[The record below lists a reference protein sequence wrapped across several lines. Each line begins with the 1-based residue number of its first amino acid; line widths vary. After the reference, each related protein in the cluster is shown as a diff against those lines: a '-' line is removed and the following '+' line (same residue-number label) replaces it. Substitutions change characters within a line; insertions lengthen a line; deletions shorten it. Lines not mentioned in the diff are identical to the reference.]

1 MALNEELKEV
11 SAMRRKAN
19 RLHGLMEDAKKRGS
33 DTEFK
38 RYKLEYDALVR
49 ALETHQKRSKK

>member
-19 RLHGLMEDAKKRGS
+19 RLHGLMEDANKRGS
-33 DTEFK
+33 YAEAK
-38 RYKLEYDALVR
+38 RYKSEYDALVR
-49 ALETHQKRSKK
+49 ALESHQKRLKK